1 MTFNR
6 IHLLTR
12 SFFPFAARF
21 ILRHPK
27 KFAPLAQYWSNYVGR
42 YEKIAGLTSQEVRQ
56 VEAVFYELECREP
69 LFQELN
75 GLQGMGMHP
84 LLLLSYSTVRLMQP
98 EVVVET
104 GVMEGFSS
112 RFILLAMAHNGR
124 GTLHSY
130 DCPNQDVELLPG
142 GRCQRDMMGERSTGW
157 LVPDHR
163 RSRWNLVR
171 GDARVLLP
179 HVMAEHTGVDMFIHD
194 SLHSYDHMMF
204 EFQTAWPC
212 LRQGG
217 ILFCDDIDY
226 NPAFFDF
233 AKEVQLPTIRLNDR
247 VGAMRK

>member
-1 MTFNR
+1 MTFHR
-6 IHLLTR
+6 IHLLAK

-27 KFAPLAQYWSNYVGR
+27 KWAHLAQYWSNYVGR
-42 YEKIAGLTSQEVRQ
+42 YGKIAGLTSQEIRR
-56 VEAVFYELECREP
+56 VEAVFYELECQEP
-69 LFQELN
+69 LFKELN

-84 LLLLSYSTVRLMQP
+84 LLYYSTVRLMQP

-112 RFILLAMAHNGR
+112 RFILLAMAQNGR
-124 GTLHSY
+124 GTLHSI
-130 DCPNQDVELLPG
+130 DFPNQDVELVSG
-142 GRCQRDMMGERSTGW
+142 GRRQRDMMGERSTGW
-157 LVPDHR
+157 LVPDHL
-163 RSRWNLVR
+163 RSRWNLLL

-179 HVMAEHTGVDMFIHD
+179 QVMAEHTSMDMFIHD

-226 NPAFFDF
+226 NTAFFDF
-233 AKEVQLPTIRLNDR
+233 ARKVQLPTIRFNDR
-247 VGAMRK
+247 VGAMKK